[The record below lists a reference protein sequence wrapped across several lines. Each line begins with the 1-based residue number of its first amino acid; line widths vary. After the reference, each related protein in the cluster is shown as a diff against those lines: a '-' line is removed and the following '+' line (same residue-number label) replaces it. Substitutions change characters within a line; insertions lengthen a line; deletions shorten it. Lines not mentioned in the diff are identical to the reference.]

1 VPWKNRRFFRVLEMR
16 GQHLEINPTGY
27 FRKRAR
33 HVRALLILV
42 APPFLPHLTIHSI
55 SRSQSFM
62 LCATFAL
69 PPKTYLRLW
78 RKTLLKLSS

>member
-33 HVRALLILV
+33 PVRALLILLHFPFYLTNHSFDFGSRRASCC
-42 APPFLPHLTIHSI
+42 APLLFTTKDLPARMARNLT
-55 SRSQSFM
+55 QD
-62 LCATFAL
+62 
-69 PPKTYLRLW
+69 
-78 RKTLLKLSS
+78 

>member
-33 HVRALLILV
+33 PVRALLIL
-42 APPFLPHLTIHSI
+42 
-55 SRSQSFM
+55 
-62 LCATFAL
+62 
-69 PPKTYLRLW
+69 
-78 RKTLLKLSS
+78 